1 MKKLVLGM
9 ALLSATSLSAAPAQ
23 KYIVKLKTG
32 VSPKSVSFFNQKSVS
47 DVKDLNVSIGSFY
60 TVKATGLNQKSLEL
74 LAQDPAIEYIEPSRT
89 YTISPIKMNKEEI
102 LDAKYSDQWGLKNT
116 GRNSGGWFSRGKAGE
131 DINAEAAW
139 KITQGSKEVKI
150 AVIDTGVD
158 YTHKDLRGN
167 MWVNELEANGI
178 EGVDDDGNGYVDDVH
193 GYDFANDDGDPQDG
207 HSHGTHCAGNIG
219 AIHDRNGVRGV
230 MNNVKMVAIKF
241 LSDSGSGET
250 EHAIKSIDYAV
261 KVGVDIMSNS
271 WGGGEFSQAL
281 LDSIKAANDAG
292 ILFVAAAGN
301 SRANNDSRE
310 TYPANYE
317 VENVISVGAHDGSG
331 KRSSFSNYGK
341 KTVHIFAPGS
351 NIMSTVPNDRYS
363 KMSGTSMACP
373 LAAGALGLLKAEY
386 PNLTPAEVRER
397 LEATAVR
404 NGSLD
409 DVSTSGRLDA
419 ERLLNNTRS

>member
-1 MKKLVLGM
+1 
-9 ALLSATSLSAAPAQ
+9 
-23 KYIVKLKTG
+23 
-32 VSPKSVSFFNQKSVS
+32 
-47 DVKDLNVSIGSFY
+47 
-60 TVKATGLNQKSLEL
+60 
-74 LAQDPAIEYIEPSRT
+74 
-89 YTISPIKMNKEEI
+89 
-102 LDAKYSDQWGLKNT
+102 
-116 GRNSGGWFSRGKAGE
+116 
-131 DINAEAAW
+131 
-139 KITQGSKEVKI
+139 
-150 AVIDTGVD
+150 
-158 YTHKDLRGN
+158 
-167 MWVNELEANGI
+167 
-178 EGVDDDGNGYVDDVH
+178 
-193 GYDFANDDGDPQDG
+193 
-207 HSHGTHCAGNIG
+207 
-219 AIHDRNGVRGV
+219 
-230 MNNVKMVAIKF
+230 MVAIKF

-301 SRANNDSRE
+301 SRANNDSRD